1 MASITIERG
10 LNQQSLTQTSPL
22 IGFNYQQGIQFL
34 FERGTNTG
42 TYAEVN
48 WNGTSFRAVKI
59 AENIATNTDRYQID
73 MTEIVKATKSIAP
86 FEVTVTGL
94 VQTINYTI
102 NGLSSAGAILASSAA
117 QTVYLTFAK
126 TFLKSGLYDLYTYG
140 TSRVIYHC
148 GKIGYLNPD
157 TPIYVIKSTTRNGVY
172 AFGDYEID
180 LIYRS
185 TEGEEIAWLNRDGAW
200 SFWNFRKISEIHEA
214 KKSTEI
220 ANYALSNY
228 ELATKT
234 YDLETELKIQVMF
247 DTLAVDATHYR
258 YLTEIGSSE
267 RVIYSGKVYRVK
279 DYSKQSTECKQN
291 LRFNLTLEIEENA

>member
-1 MASITIERG
+1 MAAITIERG
-10 LNQQSLTQTSPL
+10 LNQQSSTTTSPL

-34 FERGTNTG
+34 FERGTNTN
-42 TYAEVN
+42 TYAQVV
-48 WNGTSFRAVKI
+48 WNGIAFKAVKI
-59 AENIATNTDRYQID
+59 SKNVATNTDRYQID

-102 NGLSSAGAILASSAA
+102 NGLSSAGATLASSAT

-126 TFLKSGLYDLYTYG
+126 PYLKAGLYDLYTNG
-140 TSRVIYHC
+140 FSRVIYHP
-148 GKIGYLNPD
+148 GKYCQWAS
-157 TPIYVIKSTTRNGVY
+157 TMYVITTANTND
-172 AFGDYEID
+172 ANH
-180 LIYRS
+180 IYRAE
-185 TEGEEIAWLNRDGAW
+185 TGEEIAWINRDGAW
-200 SFWNFRKISEIHEA
+200 SFWNFRKISETQEA

-228 ELATKT
+228 ELAAKT
-234 YDLETELKIQVMF
+234 YDIETELKIQVMF
-247 DTLAVDATHYR
+247 DTLAIDATHYR

-267 RVIYSGKVYRVK
+267 RVIYNGKVYRVK
-279 DYSKQSTECKQN
+279 DYSKQSAECKQN